1 MLSPYLVA
9 CLLACWTSQ
18 QSRKPWDYVAQ
29 AIRKVD
35 AMGDLRS
42 HIVKGVQN
50 ALQQHSGHTDE
61 LCETLAQLVIQ
72 HAKSL
77 GPGVL
82 DGAHIV

>member
-1 MLSPYLVA
+1 
-9 CLLACWTSQ
+9 
-18 QSRKPWDYVAQ
+18 
-29 AIRKVD
+29 
-35 AMGDLRS
+35 MGDLRS

-50 ALQQHSGHTDE
+50 ALQHSGHTDE

-82 DGAHIV
+82 DDAHIV